1 MRKLVVIPF
10 LALAALPAIALG
22 GTTPADRAKATADCA
37 AQLSAMG
44 AATFQQTYGPHGNA
58 HSAMAKCIARF
69 SLIENTNVKNAA
81 KDCRAEQSQMSA
93 ADFAKK
99 YNANANGHNAF
110 GKCVSTKAKAQS
122 KADVKAT
129 VGAAKACKA
138 ERKDPNFASAH
149 GGQSFAQFYG
159 KGGANAFGQCVKTKQ
174 AHTQ

>member
-10 LALAALPAIALG
+10 LALAALPAVALG
-22 GTTPADRAKATADCA
+22 SSPADRARATADCA

-44 AATFQQTYGPHGNA
+44 APTFQQTYGPNGNA
-58 HSAMAKCIARF
+58 RSAMAKCIARF
-69 SLIENTNVKNAA
+69 SLIENANVKNAA
-81 KDCRAEQSQMSA
+81 KDCRTEQSQMSA

-110 GKCVSTKAKAQS
+110 GKCVSTKAKAES
-122 KADVKAT
+122 KADVQAT

-149 GGQSFAQFYG
+149 GGQSFAQFYD
-159 KGGANAFGQCVKTKQ
+159 KGSANAFGQCVKAKSKQ
-174 AHTQ
+174 G